1 MVTYNISFGHGISV
15 GPGLTAGSGT
25 GGGGYGTAGVN
36 GSIGAM
42 EIGLPVIPGQQ
53 LEDSTATVNGSIG
66 FTINNDADT
75 GVAIHNLSASNQ
87 TFFATYGGGT
97 KSVNWGPGSSVASGT
112 VNIVYNSGSDIV
124 FFIEGQTGP
133 ATYNYPFTFI

>member
-1 MVTYNISFGHGISV
+1 MSV
-15 GPGLTAGSGT
+15 NLTLGSGLTIGTGIRFGVST

-53 LEDSTATVNGSIG
+53 LEDGTATVNGSIG
-66 FTINNDADT
+66 FTINDDTST

-87 TFFATYGGGT
+87 TFFATYGTGT
-97 KSVNWGPGSSVASGT
+97 KTVNWGPGSSVASST
-112 VNIVYNSGSDIV
+112 VNMVYNSGSDIV

>member
-1 MVTYNISFGHGISV
+1 MSLTGIQI
-15 GPGLTAGSGT
+15 
-25 GGGGYGTAGVN
+25 GGGITIGGQINIGADGSTPPSPGVN
-36 GSIGAM
+36 NSIGYNEM
-42 EIGLPVIPGQQ
+42 PGPVIPGQQ

-75 GVAIHNLSASNQ
+75 GVAMHNLSASNQ

-124 FFIEGQTGP
+124 FFILNQTGP
-133 ATYNYPFTFI
+133 ATYNYPFTFN